1 MSVPEPLS
9 ALAAAALEA
18 IVRSP
23 SETLVASDFDGTLAP
38 IVDDPGGRTRILT
51 LWPHLA
57 GSASMS
63 ALSW

>member
-1 MSVPEPLS
+1 
-9 ALAAAALEA
+9 LEA

-38 IVDDPGGRTRILT
+38 IVDDPERAYAD
-51 LWPHLA
+51 PDAVAALA
-57 GSASMS
+57 GSASTS

>member
-1 MSVPEPLS
+1 MSLPEPLT
-9 ALAAAALEA
+9 ALGAAALEA

-23 SETLVASDFDGTLAP
+23 SETLIASDFDGTLAP
-38 IVDDPGGRTRILT
+38 IVDDPSGRTRILA
-51 LWPHLA
+51 LWPHLS

>member
-1 MSVPEPLS
+1 MSLCKPPGAVGVDV
-9 ALAAAALEA
+9 LEL

-38 IVDDPGGRTRILT
+38 IVDDPERAYAD
-51 LWPHLA
+51 PDAVAHLA
-57 GSASMS
+57 GSESMS